1 MMHTIPEALINL
13 YTSDAAAKAAFL
25 SLFYDFFFTGE
36 KFLRFSVMLR
46 DRKEKRMKVFL
57 CAVPV

>member
-13 YTSDAAAKAAFL
+13 YASDAVAEAALL
-25 SLFYDFFFTGE
+25 SFTVFFFYIGE